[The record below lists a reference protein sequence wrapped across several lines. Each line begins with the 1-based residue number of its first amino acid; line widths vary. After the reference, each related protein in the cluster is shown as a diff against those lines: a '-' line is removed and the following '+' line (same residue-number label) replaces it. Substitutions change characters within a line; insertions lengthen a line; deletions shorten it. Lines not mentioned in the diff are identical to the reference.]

1 MPGGL
6 PCKDQRTAG
15 EVYGRRL
22 LTDGSASRCSRW
34 PRLGWTISGRIKFIT
49 SATWDYAVVRGDVPL
64 WFAAAQP
71 VEALV
76 GYDIGFA
83 KNGSAG

>member
-1 MPGGL
+1 M
-6 PCKDQRTAG
+6 
-15 EVYGRRL
+15 
-22 LTDGSASRCSRW
+22 GSASRCSRW
-34 PRLGWTISGRIKFIT
+34 PRLGRTISGCSKFIT